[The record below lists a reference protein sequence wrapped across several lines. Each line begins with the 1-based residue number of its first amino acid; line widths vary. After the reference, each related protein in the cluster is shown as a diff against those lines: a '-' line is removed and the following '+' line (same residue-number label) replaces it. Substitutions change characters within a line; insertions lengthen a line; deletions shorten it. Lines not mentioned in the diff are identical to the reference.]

1 MSPKICVGGLRV
13 VAAHEHGV
21 VGSREL
27 SGIERS
33 ARADTKA
40 VATTAPA
47 GASSALVEAVTVEAG
62 AKCQNLRLA
71 I

>member
-1 MSPKICVGGLRV
+1 
-13 VAAHEHGV
+13 V